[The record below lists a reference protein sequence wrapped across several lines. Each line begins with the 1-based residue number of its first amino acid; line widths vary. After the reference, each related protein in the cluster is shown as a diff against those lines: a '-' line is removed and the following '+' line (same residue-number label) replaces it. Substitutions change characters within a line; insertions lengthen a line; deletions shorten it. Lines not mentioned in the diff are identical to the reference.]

1 MSKIES
7 ICNQIV
13 LEATA
18 IINTSNEIDNLLRSG
33 EGKAADLLDE
43 IRIDGVAHI
52 QKLAVALTKCF
63 FEKCEAE
70 TPEVTSVEAEEVEAN
85 G

>member
-7 ICNQIV
+7 ICNQIA
-13 LEATA
+13 LEASA
-18 IINTSNEIDNLLRSG
+18 IIKTSNEIDNLLRSG
-33 EGKAADLLDE
+33 DGKAADLLDE

-52 QKLAVALTKCF
+52 QKLALALTRCF
-63 FEKCEAE
+63 YENGATEK
-70 TPEVTSVEAEEVEAN
+70 PEVASVEAEEVGAN

>member
-13 LEATA
+13 LEASG
-18 IINTSNEIDNLLRSG
+18 IINTSNEIESLLISG

-52 QKLAVALTKCF
+52 QKLAVALAKCF
-63 FEKCEAE
+63 YESDGSEK
-70 TPEVTSVEAEEVEAN
+70 PEVTSVKTEEV
-85 G
+85 

>member
-7 ICNQIV
+7 ICKQIV
-13 LEATA
+13 LEASG
-18 IINTSNEIDNLLRSG
+18 IINTSEEIDNLLRSG

-52 QKLAVALTKCF
+52 QKLALELTKCF
-63 FEKCEAE
+63 FEPSDTEK
-70 TPEVTSVEAEEVEAN
+70 PEVTSVEAEEV
-85 G
+85 

>member
-13 LEATA
+13 LEASG
-18 IINTSNEIDNLLRSG
+18 IIKTSQEIDNLLRSG

-52 QKLAVALTKCF
+52 QKLALELTKCF
-63 FEKCEAE
+63 FENGGSE
-70 TPEVTSVEAEEVEAN
+70 TPEVTSVEAEEVGAN

>member
-43 IRIDGVAHI
+43 FRIDGVAHI
-52 QKLAVALTKCF
+52 QKLALALTECF
-63 FEKCEAE
+63 FERGDTKE
-70 TPEVTSVEAEEVEAN
+70 TEVSSVEAEEV
-85 G
+85 

>member
-13 LEATA
+13 LEASG
-18 IINTSNEIDNLLRSG
+18 IINTSKEIDNLLRSG

-52 QKLAVALTKCF
+52 QRLAVALTKCF
-63 FEKCEAE
+63 YENAGSEM
-70 TPEVTSVEAEEVEAN
+70 PEVTSVEAEEV
-85 G
+85 

>member
-13 LEATA
+13 LEASG
-18 IINTSNEIDNLLRSG
+18 IIKTSNEIDNLLMNG

-52 QKLAVALTKCF
+52 QKLAVELAKCF
-63 FEKCEAE
+63 YETDDSEK
-70 TPEVTSVEAEEVEAN
+70 PEVTSAKTEEVK
-85 G
+85 

>member
-13 LEATA
+13 QAA
-18 IINTSNEIDNLLRSG
+18 SGVINTTNEIDNLLRSG
-33 EGKAADLLDE
+33 DGKAADLLDE

-52 QKLAVALTKCF
+52 QKLAVALSKCF
-63 FEKCEAE
+63 YEHDDSPK
-70 TPEVTSVEAEEVEAN
+70 TEVTSVKTEEV
-85 G
+85 

>member
-13 LEATA
+13 LEASG
-18 IINTSNEIDNLLRSG
+18 IIKTTNEIDNLLRSG

-63 FEKCEAE
+63 YEPSNNED
-70 TPEVTSVEAEEVEAN
+70 PEVTSVKTEEV
-85 G
+85 

>member
-13 LEATA
+13 LEASG
-18 IINTSNEIDNLLRSG
+18 IINTTNEIDNLLRSG

-52 QKLAVALTKCF
+52 QKLALALTKCF
-63 FEKCEAE
+63 YESNAPE
-70 TPEVTSVEAEEVEAN
+70 TPEVTSVEAEEV
-85 G
+85 

>member
-7 ICNQIV
+7 ICNQIIH
-13 LEATA
+13 EASG
-18 IINTSNEIDNLLRSG
+18 IINTSNEIDSLLRSG

-63 FEKCEAE
+63 YENDGSEK
-70 TPEVTSVEAEEVEAN
+70 TEVTSVNAEEV
-85 G
+85 

>member
-13 LEATA
+13 LEASG
-18 IINTSNEIDNLLRSG
+18 IINTSKEIDNLLRSG

-43 IRIDGVAHI
+43 IRIDGVAHV
-52 QKLAVALTKCF
+52 QKLAVELTKCF
-63 FEKCEAE
+63 FERGDAE
-70 TPEVTSVEAEEVEAN
+70 KTEVTSVKAEEV
-85 G
+85 

>member
-13 LEATA
+13 LEASA
-18 IINTSNEIDNLLRSG
+18 IIKTSNEIDNLLRGG

-43 IRIDGVAHI
+43 IRIDGVAHL
-52 QKLAVALTKCF
+52 QKLTLELSRCFYETQVSEKTEVA
-63 FEKCEAE
+63 
-70 TPEVTSVEAEEVEAN
+70 SVEAEEV
-85 G
+85 